1 MRCEDETFTWR
12 TASRQMIASFFT
24 RITEGTTFS
33 TTRLLLAMVSLLSY
47 ETPITA
53 APPKAIRRTGLSCD
67 TDWKYASSFN
77 RD

>member
-1 MRCEDETFTWR
+1 
-12 TASRQMIASFFT
+12 
-24 RITEGTTFS
+24 
-33 TTRLLLAMVSLLSY
+33 LAMVSLLSY